1 MNQIED
7 FSALLETMKLM
18 YIAKNHDYGNSFEKS
33 CDEYGITAALVRME
47 DKFNRLKSLRNKDP
61 KVVTESIK
69 DTLIDLANYSLM
81 TRMWIDNNDNK
92 NKEV

>member
-47 DKFNRLKSLRNKDP
+47 DKFNRLKSYEEFIYRLNAYKERYNELVSENNK
-61 KVVTESIK
+61 TES
-69 DTLIDLANYSLM
+69 L
-81 TRMWIDNNDNK
+81 
-92 NKEV
+92 

>member
-33 CDEYGITAALVRME
+33 CDEYGITAALVRIE
-47 DKFNRLKSLRNKDP
+47 DKLNRLKSLRDKDP
-61 KVVTESIK
+61 KVTNESIK
-69 DTLIDLANYSLM
+69 DTLIDMANYCIM
-81 TRMWIDNNDNK
+81 TRMWVDNK
-92 NKEV
+92 VLNKQ